1 MKITKYTFVLLLL
14 FSIISFQSCENE
26 PLDSGFSSNVN
37 NQDNTDDNNNDNNNG
52 SDDVDGTGEESTGD
66 YWPRAIGNMWDFND
80 TYYGEVNYNMIATE
94 EIDGNTYY
102 KFDDLFN
109 QEAWLRKS
117 GDSYFIRNAISG
129 FPIEGYEVTT
139 TFITIK
145 MLEDTANVGDQWSTN
160 VSYTIS
166 YTPINPAFPEI
177 PNIDFS
183 ATYNF
188 EMIGRDLT
196 RTVEDEDYENVL
208 QVRLSLSASGVSSTV
223 DYFYAKDIG
232 LIEFIGDQSSGTLF
246 NYSLN

>member
-1 MKITKYTFVLLLL
+1 MKISKFLFVFLLLL
-14 FSIISFQSCENE
+14 SVISFQSCENE
-26 PLDSGFSSNVN
+26 ALDSGIISNVD
-37 NQDNTDDNNNDNNNG
+37 NQDDGNNEGNDGGNEGNGNNE
-52 SDDVDGTGEESTGD
+52 GTGEESTGD
-66 YWPRAIGNMWDFND
+66 YWPRAIGNMWNFND
-80 TYYGEVNYNMIATE
+80 TFYGEVNYNMIATE
-94 EIDGNTYY
+94 QIDGNTYF

-117 GDSYFIRNAISG
+117 GDSYFIRNAVNG
-129 FPIEGYEVTT
+129 FPIEGYEVST

-183 ATYNF
+183 A
-188 EMIGRDLT
+188 
-196 RTVEDEDYENVL
+196 
-208 QVRLSLSASGVSSTV
+208 STV
-223 DYFYAKDIG
+223 DYFYAKDVG
-232 LIEFIGDQSSGTLF
+232 LIEFIGDQSSGTLL